1 MRIFVLG
8 VGGAGSLLAQLLAR
22 QGHTVWCGDRD
33 PDRARKFLGKKSAIE
48 VKEANARNLWSI
60 VRAAR
65 GCNLL
70 VNASPAVFNE
80 IILRAALR
88 LGVHYLD
95 LNSHLNRNPFK
106 PEQFRFRKRFEAKN
120 RAALICTGAAPGL
133 TNLLAKRGSELLDA
147 VESVQ
152 IRLYE
157 STESK
162 DPVSTWSPEV
172 MYDEAI
178 SSPRVYRHGRFSL
191 AKRFADREKFR
202 FPPPI
207 GETTVYLA
215 AQDEVCMLPYVV
227 PMRDMDA
234 KIGGNDFDRLF
245 RWYRQGRLNRSQG
258 IVRKRFPK
266 TLTPKGVAGMIRKG
280 ALENAR
286 FAAAVLG
293 ARRERRSTAAAA
305 LRREL
310 PYAPSDS
317 PARLNLDAHRLR
329 HRASR
334 RHLHQTFSP
343 RHGRRLR
350 PVGTAHRNAPRHPR
364 RSPFPRFSRRVQ
376 NDPPEENRRRRI
388 LAVPIFTSSRICAL
402 SPRECHDHEG
412 CRIHEKDPDQ
422 QV

>member
-1 MRIFVLG
+1 LHNRKECSYYGRRCLAAVIEFGPMRIFVLG
-8 VGGAGSLLAQLLAR
+8 VGGAGSLLAHLLLR

-33 PDRARKFLGKKSAIE
+33 PDRARKFLGKKSKIE

-65 GCNLL
+65 GCNLI
-70 VNASPAVFNE
+70 VNSSPAVFNE

-95 LNSHLNRNPFK
+95 LNSHLNRNPFR
-106 PEQFRFRKRFEAKN
+106 PEQFRFHKRFIAKN
-120 RAALICTGAAPGL
+120 RVALICTGAAPGL
-133 TNLLAKRGSELLDA
+133 TNLLAKRASELLDD

-152 IRLYE
+152 LRLYE

-178 SSPRVYRHGRFSL
+178 SSPRVYRSGRFSMT
-191 AKRFADREKFR
+191 KRFAEREKFR

-234 KIGGNDFDRLF
+234 KIGGNDFDRLY
-245 RWYRQGRLNRSQG
+245 RWFRQGRLNRSQG

-266 TLTPKGVAGMIRKG
+266 TLTPKGVAGMIRNG
-280 ALENAR
+280 VLENAR
-286 FAAAVLG
+286 FAASVLVRGSKDDQPLMLRYDASFPTLYQIRQRGLIATPIAYATAHLAAIFIRHFPREVAGVLG
-293 ARRERRSTAAAA
+293 PSELSSKTRRA
-305 LRREL
+305 
-310 PYAPSDS
+310 
-317 PARLNLDAHRLR
+317 
-329 HRASR
+329 
-334 RHLHQTFSP
+334 
-343 RHGRRLR
+343 
-350 PVGTAHRNAPRHPR
+350 
-364 RSPFPRFSRRVQ
+364 
-376 NDPPEENRRRRI
+376 I
-388 LAVPIFTSSRICAL
+388 LAEARARDFRITLKMTRLKKA
-402 SPRECHDHEG
+402 EEDEY
-412 CRIHEKDPDQ
+412 
-422 QV
+422 